1 MLDAFLHIPQI
12 CWCCTSQVTP
22 DLRARSQQLQ
32 RQRKKDVHSTQGE
45 DTGRKKQPGLSQNK
59 QNHLPEG
66 LFVLIP
72 CVSSDH
78 TSQVCRRD
86 NSLYSI
92 SKLLQSAAVISAR
105 ERKSKCNLANYTL
118 RRAEKTNKK
127 SLWTCRCQHKCKRLI
142 RLFSYCGTVPVSSGN
157 GCDSSSSCLQEVST
171 QHRGHPQH
179 SCEGRATG
187 FQLSDLFC
195 HSCIC
200 SEACAGSHMGR
211 DNYISVNGCSISW
224 GILYPKISKARSE
237 SLRLNTVSKI
247 WRRLTPYG
255 PITRIGKPPTYFILS
270 FFSLEHSPARSTVQ
284 ESAHTPLRTA
294 GRSRADPKHQLWD
307 LLLAG
312 TALGVKQQRQREA
325 SSCCCW
331 WNEVLLPTETP
342 CVLLL
347 KYNYYSTFSS
357 ALCLSQPR
365 GCFLCCIWSST
376 ATQSTGIAP
385 ARPQQTVQN
394 RPELQNN
401 HCIPHLGTKAKSGG
415 KRCFKLFDK

>member
-12 CWCCTSQVTP
+12 CWCCTSQATP

-127 SLWTCRCQHKCKRLI
+127 CLWTCRCQHKCKRLI

-312 TALGVKQQRQREA
+312 TALGVKQQ
-325 SSCCCW
+325 
-331 WNEVLLPTETP
+331 TERSLF
-342 CVLLL
+342 LLL
-347 KYNYYSTFSS
+347 LVKWSVIAHWDSLCSAAQIQLLLHLLQCFVPVSAQGLLSLLYLIFHCHTIHRNCSS
-357 ALCLSQPR
+357 
-365 GCFLCCIWSST
+365 
-376 ATQSTGIAP
+376 
-385 ARPQQTVQN
+385 QTSADRTEQT
-394 RPELQNN
+394 RT
-401 HCIPHLGTKAKSGG
+401 TK
-415 KRCFKLFDK
+415 